1 MTPEAIQFY
10 ANEPVYF
17 TEDIIRAK
25 PDKNQIDILN
35 SVRDYPMTS
44 VRSGHGI
51 GKTAVESWV
60 MIWFLLTR
68 PFPKIPCTA
77 PTQHQLFDI
86 LWAEASKWL
95 RNNPELKK
103 EITWTQEKIYLNG
116 YKEEWFAVPRTA
128 TNPDALQ
135 GFHSDHL
142 LFILDEASGISDKT
156 FEPVLGALTG
166 PDAKLLMMG
175 NPTRLSGFFFDSH
188 HKSRDAYNA
197 MHVDGRNST
206 HVEKGFV
213 QKIIDMFGED
223 SDVFRVRVAGQFPK
237 SQPDSFIAM
246 ELAEEA
252 AKLKVVSPKIRLDLG
267 VDVARYGDDSS
278 VIYPVF
284 DLRRSDIPEIYHH
297 NDTMELS
304 GKVILKLMEYV
315 SDNMDITDFYVKVD
329 CDGLG
334 VGVYD
339 RLNEQK
345 QDILTRMQQSRVT
358 AEQHAGKDLE
368 ESNAE
373 EITLEVMECHFGG
386 AGGTLETGDPIEY
399 ANSTG
404 LMWGKIRKLM
414 KEKALS
420 IWNDDKLISQLSNR
434 KYRVDSDGKIALERK
449 EEMKKRGVSS
459 PDIADALALAV
470 YEPINYY
477 TINW

>member
-1 MTPEAIQFY
+1 MTPEAIRFY
-10 ANEPVYF
+10 ASEPVYF
-17 TEDIIRAK
+17 TEDIIKAK
-25 PDKNQIDILN
+25 PDRNQIAILN
-35 SVRDYPMTS
+35 SVRDYPMTT

-60 MIWFLLTR
+60 LIWFLLTR

-86 LWAEASKWL
+86 LWAEVSKWL
-95 RNNPELKK
+95 RNNPELQK
-103 EITWTQEKIYLNG
+103 EITWTQEKIYFKG

-135 GFHSDHL
+135 GFHADHL

-175 NPTRLSGFFFDSH
+175 NPTRLAGFFFDSH
-188 HKSRDAYNA
+188 HKSRSSYNA
-197 MHVDGRNST
+197 MHVDGRNSE
-206 HVEKGFV
+206 HVGKGFV

-237 SQPDSFIAM
+237 AQPDSFISM
-246 ELAEEA
+246 EMAEVA
-252 AKLKVVSPKIRLDLG
+252 AGLKIETQRIRLDLG

-278 VIYPVF
+278 VVYPVF
-284 DLRRSDIPEIYHH
+284 DLRQSDVPAIYHH

-304 GKVILKLMEYV
+304 GEIILKLLEYALEP
-315 SDNMDITDFYVKVD
+315 SIIKFCVKVD
-329 CDGLG
+329 SDGLG

-339 RLNEQK
+339 RLNEQRT
-345 QDILTRMQQSRVT
+345 DILDRIKQKRIT
-358 AEQHAGKDLE
+358 AEKKAGKKEE

-373 EITLEVMECHFGG
+373 EITLEIIECHFG
-386 AGGTLETGDPIEY
+386 ASGGYLEEGDPVEF

-404 LMWGKIRKLM
+404 LMWGRIRKLI
-414 KEKALS
+414 KDKALS

-434 KYRVDSDGKIALERK
+434 KYQVDSAGKIVLERK
-449 EEMKKRGVSS
+449 EDMKKRGVSS
-459 PDIADALALAV
+459 PDIADALALAL

-477 TINW
+477 TLNW

>member
-1 MTPEAIQFY
+1 MTPEAIRFY

-17 TEDIIRAK
+17 TEDIIQAK
-25 PDKNQIDILN
+25 PDRNQIDILN

-60 MIWFLLTR
+60 LIWFLLTR

-95 RNNPELKK
+95 RKNPELKK
-103 EITWTQEKIYLNG
+103 EITWTQEKIYFKE

-135 GFHSDHL
+135 GFHADHL

-188 HKSRDAYNA
+188 HKSRSSYNVL
-197 MHVDGRNST
+197 HVDGRDSA
-206 HVEKGFV
+206 HVRKDFIN
-213 QKIIDMFGED
+213 KIIDMFGED

-237 SQPDSFIAM
+237 TQPDSFISM
-246 ELAEEA
+246 EIAEA
-252 AKLKVVSPKIRLDLG
+252 AAGLKIESRGIRLDFG
-267 VDVARYGDDSS
+267 VDVARFGDDSS

-284 DLRRSDIPEIYHH
+284 DLRRSDIPAIYHH
-297 NDTMELS
+297 NDTMELC
-304 GKVILKLMEYV
+304 GEIILKLLEYALELSIV
-315 SDNMDITDFYVKVD
+315 KFCIKVD
-329 CDGLG
+329 SDGLG
-334 VGVYD
+334 AGVYD
-339 RLNEQK
+339 RLNEQRE
-345 QDILTRMQQSRVT
+345 DILNRIRQRRMA
-358 AEQHAGKDLE
+358 AEQTAGKCEE

-373 EITLEVMECHFGG
+373 EITLEITECHFGA
-386 AGGTLETGDPIEY
+386 AGGYLEEGDPIEF

-404 LMWGKIRKLM
+404 LMWGKVRKLLKD
-414 KEKALS
+414 KELS

-434 KYRVDSDGKIALERK
+434 KYKVDSDGKIALERK
-449 EEMKKRGVSS
+449 EDMKKRGVSS

-477 TINW
+477 TLNW